1 MEVEQITKLVVSAFI
16 IVASPFV
23 LLLIKRFADKI
34 KDDKFR
40 ETIVTFVEAADQM
53 LKKVDPTG
61 EQRKEYV
68 LKALEEVG
76 ITNSAYVNALIEQA
90 VLGLWYFN
98 PVDRKKE
105 VA

>member
-1 MEVEQITKLVVSAFI
+1 MEVEKITKIVVSAFI

-34 KDDKFR
+34 KDDKLR
-40 ETIVTFVEAADQM
+40 DTIVTFVEAADQM

-61 EQRKEYV
+61 EQRKAYV

-76 ITNSAYVNALIEQA
+76 ITYSAYVNALIEQA
-90 VLGLWYFN
+90 VLGLWYYE
-98 PVDRKKE
+98 PTTKDEKE
-105 VA
+105 V

>member
-1 MEVEQITKLVVSAFI
+1 MEVEKITKIVVSAFI

-34 KDDKFR
+34 KDDKLR
-40 ETIVTFVEAADQM
+40 DIIVTFVEAADQM

-61 EQRKEYV
+61 EQRKAYV

-90 VLGLWYFN
+90 VLGLWYYEPN
-98 PVDRKKE
+98 TKDEKE
-105 VA
+105 V

>member
-34 KDDKFR
+34 KDDKLR

-61 EQRKEYV
+61 EQRKAYV

-98 PVDRKKE
+98 PADRKKE
-105 VA
+105 AA